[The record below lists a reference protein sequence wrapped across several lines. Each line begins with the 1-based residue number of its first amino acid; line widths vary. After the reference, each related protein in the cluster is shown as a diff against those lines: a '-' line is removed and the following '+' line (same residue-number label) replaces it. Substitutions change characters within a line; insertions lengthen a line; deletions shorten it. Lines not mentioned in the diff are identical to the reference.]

1 MSSAFLP
8 SRGQCTQVADNI
20 QHCQCPW
27 FTSTL
32 VDQSVC
38 ISCGHGIH
46 AHVDYVSMVVHHHP
60 PTQCVAYVQKTP
72 LAQRCTCEAQL
83 FDHVA
88 VNNSYRSVEPWN
100 VLDYF
105 QDSNIPSSNSSL
117 YSHDANGSFAP
128 NTVVFSAT
136 DSDTAILSHD
146 ASLMP
151 VASASILFP
160 GLRHVS
166 SPSSNAENIPFTST
180 GISSPS
186 SGSSASSSIQPD
198 IAEAQAYNPYGYFT
212 QHPDYFTNNSYARQ
226 PSGDA
231 TSLEYQDYSYLVYH
245 LASDT

>member
-46 AHVDYVSMVVHHHP
+46 VHVDYVSMVVHHHP

-88 VNNSYRSVEPWN
+88 ANNSYRSVEPWN
-100 VLDYF
+100 ILNYF
-105 QDSNIPSSNSSL
+105 QDSDIPYSNL
-117 YSHDANGSFAP
+117 TLHSHDPNGSFAP
-128 NTVVFSAT
+128 NTVTSMST
-136 DSDTAILSHD
+136 LS
-146 ASLMP
+146 
-151 VASASILFP
+151 P
-160 GLRHVS
+160 GFLYAFS
-166 SPSSNAENIPFTST
+166 SPGNVENILFTST
-180 GISSPS
+180 YISSP
-186 SGSSASSSIQPD
+186 SSSIQPD

-212 QHPDYFTNNSYARQ
+212 QHPDSFTNNSYAGQ
-226 PSGDA
+226 PGGDA
-231 TSLEYQDYSYLVYH
+231 TSFEYQDYSNLVYH
-245 LASDT
+245 LTSDA